1 MAIFPV
7 SAVQKTNEIVTYTI
21 DFTADIPTGG
31 SVTAATAVHTPPSGS
46 GTAIVCTV
54 SSPYVYVTVPA
65 LTTVG
70 IHYVD
75 ISGTMSDADTPA
87 VRLVVEV
94 VYPTATARA
103 SMADLIVQVRS
114 LTATTPNDYA
124 VAGNP
129 YWTDAQIQ
137 TVLDRH
143 VTYVRNE
150 LIQTYPV
157 VEAGGST
164 AYYEY
169 QSRYRF
175 FESTIGGTSRFV
187 VQNESYTTIGTA
199 AYTVDYPRGL
209 ITFGTTTAGL
219 SRYLTG
225 YSYDLNAAA
234 ADIWSQKASHYVTA
248 YDFSTDNHSM
258 KRSQIIQNCLMMAK
272 QYGSGGRMKSVRFD
286 RSDT

>member
-1 MAIFPV
+1 MTARTSMATLI
-7 SAVQKTNEIVTYTI
+7 TNLRSLTN
-21 DFTADIPTGG
+21 
-31 SVTAATAVHTPPSGS
+31 S
-46 GTAIVCTV
+46 GTADYTV
-54 SSPYVYVTVPA
+54 SGSA
-65 LTTVG
+65 
-70 IHYVD
+70 
-75 ISGTMSDADTPA
+75 
-87 VRLVVEV
+87 
-94 VYPTATARA
+94 
-103 SMADLIVQVRS
+103 
-114 LTATTPNDYA
+114 
-124 VAGNP
+124 
-129 YWTDAQIQ
+129 YWTDDQLQA
-137 TVLDRH
+137 VLDRH

-150 LIQTYPV
+150 SIQTYPV
-157 VEAGGST
+157 VESGGVS

-187 VQNESYTTIGTA
+187 VQDESYTAIGTA
-199 AYTVDYPRGL
+199 AFTVDYPRGL

-272 QYGSGGRMKSVRFD
+272 QYGSGGRMKSIRFD